1 MLQDECQIYVFRYN
15 GYVNVGPFGRRK
27 PHQTTGVWLS
37 ETQMSNS
44 AVCSRPESK
53 TKLIYRGVAY
63 QQPARKAQLKK

>member
-1 MLQDECQIYVFRYN
+1 
-15 GYVNVGPFGRRK
+15 
-27 PHQTTGVWLS
+27 VWLS